1 MGMACLKPGVYNPRC
16 MADQFTDDLKRF
28 LKLFQDT
35 WADRA
40 ALRIKEGI
48 EASGHSADWETVLQT
63 AQRGAEEL
71 FRPALLDLDNNV
83 PVVHVLGQL
92 LERLERATR

>member
-1 MGMACLKPGVYNPRC
+1 

-48 EASGHSADWETVLQT
+48 EASGHSAAWEAVLQT
-63 AQRGAEEL
+63 AQRSAEEL
-71 FRPALLDLDNNV
+71 FRPALLDLENDV
-83 PVVHVLGQL
+83 PVTHVLEQL
-92 LERLERATR
+92 LERLEKSTR

>member
-1 MGMACLKPGVYNPRC
+1 

-40 ALRIKEGI
+40 AFRIKEGI
-48 EASGHSADWETVLQT
+48 EASGHSADWEVVLQT
-63 AQRGAEEL
+63 AQTGAEEL
-71 FRPALLDLDNNV
+71 FQPALLDLDNDV
-83 PVVHVLGQL
+83 PVTHVLEQL
-92 LERLERATR
+92 LERLEKSTR